1 MVRPLQHL
9 LITVKVFS
17 LEKVSSSD
25 THMPGLFVNTL
36 IADDKHYLLN
46 RDKLTRPIQVPLS
59 QKQKAFLEVFLNF

>member
-1 MVRPLQHL
+1 MVGPLQHL

-36 IADDKHYLLN
+36 IADDKDYLLN

>member
-1 MVRPLQHL
+1 MVAPLQHL

-46 RDKLTRPIQVPLS
+46 RDKFTRPIQVPLS

>member
-1 MVRPLQHL
+1 MVGPLQHL

-25 THMPGLFVNTL
+25 THMPGVFVNTL

>member
-1 MVRPLQHL
+1 MVAPLQHL

>member
-1 MVRPLQHL
+1 MVGPLQHL